1 MTGGN
6 KYRRGDLFAFALPT
20 RGWGVGQ
27 LLGIEKKCLNSVAVS
42 ISSQLLEDELGEI
55 EPITKANCIALFLTF
70 PGDLESGRWKILKR
84 SRVKTPL
91 LWYPYWRNLR
101 FNGRVGATV
110 SDERTVEA
118 FVAAFHGQAEW
129 GKLKRFLVCR

>member
-1 MTGGN
+1 MTGGY
-6 KYRRGDLFAFALPT
+6 KYGRGDLFAIALPK

-27 LLGIEKKCLNSVAVS
+27 VLGIEKKCLNSVAVS

-55 EPITKANCIALFLTF
+55 EPITKANCISLFLTF
-70 PGDLESGRWKILKR
+70 PRDLASGRWKILKR

-91 LWYPYWRNLR
+91 LWYPHWRNLR
-101 FNGRVGATV
+101 FNSGVGATV
-110 SDERTVEA
+110 ADERTVEE

-129 GKLKRFLVCR
+129 GNLKRFLVSQ